1 MYGAVIGDVVGSRYE
16 FGDMVGIPMKSK
28 DFDFFNEECD
38 FTDDT
43 VMTIAVAE
51 AIIEARDTGKD
62 LDKAFI
68 ECMQRYGRAY
78 KDVGYGG
85 TFYEWIDLDN
95 PKPYNSWGNGSAF
108 TS

>member
-1 MYGAVIGDVVGSRYE
+1 MEKLKKYMTPFEWFEVLGVVG
-16 FGDMVGIPMKSK
+16 
-28 DFDFFNEECD
+28 

-43 VMTIAVAE
+43 VMTIAVAK

-62 LDKAFI
+62 LDMAFV

-85 TFYEWIDLDN
+85 TFYKWIDLDN
-95 PKPYNSWGNGSAF
+95 PKPYNSWGQKVVRFYDPDGNLIEVG
-108 TS
+108 TPM